1 MAGIITISKGHDASY
16 PWKQIGTAELGV
28 GRAAD
33 RGVRYYLAPAERGGE
48 PPGIWT
54 GKDVA
59 ELGLRPGGAVDRE
72 VFEPLYGQHL
82 DPRDPSGEAV
92 LGRAPQRFRSAE
104 EIYAAMLAAEPEA
117 TAERRAQL
125 LIEAKAQVRTADLYW
140 DATFSVSK
148 SVSLF
153 HASALANAAAA
164 AERDELAAVAAWEEV
179 ADGIWDAIMEG
190 NAAALDYLQHEAG
203 QTRAGYHPGGRW
215 EDAREWVIAS
225 FRQHT
230 SRDGDPQLHVHNLIL
245 HKVRRE
251 SDGQW
256 RALDSMSLY
265 RHRPAASAIAA
276 LSMENA
282 LTHEF
287 GVRWVQRSDGHGREI
302 ADVGQVLMDMF
313 SSRRASSEHVGQVPG
328 RAVVAG

>member
-1 MAGIITISKGHDASY
+1 VAGIITISKGHDASY
-16 PWKQIGTAELGV
+16 PWRQVGTTAAAAASR
-28 GRAAD
+28 RAD
-33 RGVRYYLAPAERGGE
+33 PGTGYYLSPAEKGGE

-54 GKDVA
+54 GKGVA
-59 ELGLRPGGAVDRE
+59 ELGLRVGATVNRE

-82 DPRDPSGEAV
+82 DPRDPTGRTR
-92 LGRAPQRFRSAE
+92 LGRAPSRFRATG
-104 EIYAAMLAAEPEA
+104 EIYQAMLAAEPEA

-125 LIEAKAQVRTADLYW
+125 LIAAKAKVRTPDLYW

-148 SVSLF
+148 SISLF

-164 AERDELAAVAAWEEV
+164 AQRGDLDASQAWEIV
-179 ADGIWDAIMEG
+179 AEDIWDSIMEG
-190 NAAALDYLQHEAG
+190 NAAALDYLQRQAG

-256 RALDSMSLY
+256 RALDSIRCTGTARPPPPSPRSLQ
-265 RHRPAASAIAA
+265 RTRLPAGSASAGCRAA
-276 LSMENA
+276 MA
-282 LTHEF
+282 TA
-287 GVRWVQRSDGHGREI
+287 GRSS
-302 ADVGQVLMDMF
+302 A
-313 SSRRASSEHVGQVPG
+313 
-328 RAVVAG
+328 

>member
-16 PWKQIGTAELGV
+16 PWRQIGTAEPGRDRKAAEKGV
-28 GRAAD
+28 G
-33 RGVRYYLAPAERGGE
+33 YYLSPAEKGGE

-54 GKDVA
+54 GRGVA
-59 ELGLRPGGAVDRE
+59 ELGLQPGGVVKRE
-72 VFEPLYGQHL
+72 VFERLYGQHL
-82 DPRDPSGEAV
+82 DPRDSSGQTR
-92 LGRAPQRFRSAE
+92 LGRAPGRYRSAE
-104 EIYAAMLAAEPEA
+104 DIYAAMLAAEPEA

-125 LIEAKAQVRTADLYW
+125 LIEAKAQVRTPDLYW

-148 SVSLF
+148 SISLF
-153 HASALANAAAA
+153 HASALANAVGAAH
-164 AERDELAAVAAWEEV
+164 RGDEDAIQHWQQV

-190 NAAALDYLQHEAG
+190 NAAALDYLQREAG

-251 SDGQW
+251 TDG
-256 RALDSMSLY
+256 AMAGAGL
-265 RHRPAASAIAA
+265 HVAVPAP
-276 LSMENA
+276 
-282 LTHEF
+282 
-287 GVRWVQRSDGHGREI
+287 
-302 ADVGQVLMDMF
+302 
-313 SSRRASSEHVGQVPG
+313 SRRVRDRRPGHRERADPPVRRPVGAAPG
-328 RAVVAG
+328 RARPGDRGRAPGADGRVLLPAAEHRAAHRAPGAGV

>member
-16 PWKQIGTAELGV
+16 PWKQIGTAEKSA
-28 GRAAD
+28 GRTAD
-33 RGVRYYLAPAERGGE
+33 RGTGYYLAPAERGGE

-54 GKDVA
+54 GKGVA
-59 ELGLRPGGAVDRE
+59 ELGLRPGGVVDRE

-92 LGRAPQRFRSAE
+92 LGRAPRRFRSAE

-117 TAERRAQL
+117 TGERRAQL
-125 LIEAKAQVRTADLYW
+125 MIEAKAQVRTADLYW

-153 HASALANAAAA
+153 HASALANATAE

-179 ADGIWDAIMEG
+179 ADRIWDAVMEG
-190 NAAALDYLQHEAG
+190 NAAALHYLQREAG

-215 EDAREWVIAS
+215 EDARQWVIAS

-245 HKVRRE
+245 HKGPPRERRRLAGAGFDVALPAPPGRVSDRRARDGERANAPVRGRMGATPRR
-251 SDGQW
+251 S
-256 RALDSMSLY
+256 
-265 RHRPAASAIAA
+265 RPGDRRRVPGA
-276 LSMENA
+276 
-282 LTHEF
+282 
-287 GVRWVQRSDGHGREI
+287 DGH
-302 ADVGQVLMDMF
+302 VLLTAAEHR
-313 SSRRASSEHVGQVPG
+313 SSGGALG
-328 RAVVAG
+328 AGV